1 MHRNNKLAA
10 TILFTML
17 LCLTLL
23 GCRQAPPSTAVPVSQ
38 TAVTQTAVPPTPS
51 RTSPPPATPTQP
63 EATAVPTAT
72 ATATPYTPPEHRIAI
87 RQQAGTAQFF
97 VKQAGEPF
105 VPRGV
110 NYVYVPHNGTMSN
123 LPLKVG
129 LYNPIRTR
137 EDFQALANLG
147 YNTVRLFLDA
157 CNAGPGCIGDSDNEG
172 LNPAYLDNITD
183 MLNAAQEAG
192 IYILFT
198 SNDLPDQGGYAEQAN
213 AQSGETFAGYR
224 NSYYLTPG
232 AVEATKRYWRDLLT
246 GLNERGAAIDWVL
259 GWQLLNE
266 QWMFLDQP
274 PLSLTSG
281 IVETTTGSYDM
292 SNPEEKEAMVS
303 DGLIYYIAAIK
314 AEILQHDPTA
324 LVTMGFF
331 APEIAAPGWYVDT
344 APLLAGSDLDFFDFH
359 AYPGDLPLA
368 DYVAAFGMAG
378 YEAKP
383 ILLGEYGAFR
393 HIYSELTPAARA
405 ITNWQAESCA
415 YGFDGW
421 LYWTYYP
428 AASNV
433 GDRTW
438 GFVDEDQFI
447 MELLA
452 PANQP
457 DPCTAVSLPSANLA
471 YQKPVT
477 ASAALP
483 AEPVSNAVD
492 ENEASQWGSGHDAP
506 QWIEVD
512 LGEATTIT
520 EMRLLV
526 AQWPAGETIHRIL
539 GGGAS
544 GNLVE
549 LHRFQQV
556 TEQGDWLIFIPD
568 SPIENIQYLRIE
580 TILSPSWVSWG
591 EVQVLGKPT
600 P

>member
-1 MHRNNKLAA
+1 MTLIDKFTLWSVI
-10 TILFTML
+10 ILL
-17 LCLTLL
+17 LCFALL
-23 GCRQAPPSTAVPVSQ
+23 GCEQSTSPTAVS
-38 TAVTQTAVPPTPS
+38 VTQTAEPPTNTNEP
-51 RTSPPPATPTQP
+51 TPTAILI
-63 EATAVPTAT
+63 ATAVSTP
-72 ATATPYTPPEHRIAI
+72 TATPYSPPEHHLSI
-87 RQQAGTAQFF
+87 RQTESTAEFF
-97 VKQAGEPF
+97 DQQTGEPF

-110 NYVYVPHNGTMSN
+110 NYVYVPHNGTTSN

-129 LYNPIRTR
+129 IYNPVRTR
-137 EDFQALANLG
+137 EDFQALAALG
-147 YNTVRLFLDA
+147 YNTVRVFLDQ
-157 CNAGPGCIGDSDNEG
+157 CSSGPDCIGDGDNVG
-172 LNPAYLDNITD
+172 LNPDYLDNITD
-183 MLNAAQEAG
+183 MLNAAKEVG

-213 AQSGETFAGYR
+213 AQSGDNFAGYR
-224 NSYYLTPG
+224 NAYYLTPD
-232 AVEATKRYWRDLLT
+232 AVEATQRYWQDLLT
-246 GLNERGAAIDWVL
+246 GLNERAAAFDSVL

-292 SNPEEKEAMVS
+292 SDPEQKRAMVS
-303 DGLIYYIAAIK
+303 EGLIYYIAEVK

-359 AYPGDLPLA
+359 AYPGDIALA
-368 DYVAAFGMAG
+368 DFVTAFGMAG

-383 ILLGEYGAFR
+383 ILLGEYGAFL

-405 ITNWQAESCA
+405 VTNWQAESCL

-428 AASNV
+428 AAANI
-433 GDRTW
+433 GDGTW

-447 MELLA
+447 MNLLA

-457 DPCTAVSLPSANLA
+457 DPCTAVSLPNANLA
-471 YQKPVT
+471 YQQPVT

-483 AEPVSNAVD
+483 EEPVGNAID
-492 ENEASQWGSGHDAP
+492 ENEATQWGSGNDAP
-506 QWIEVD
+506 QWIEVE
-512 LGEATTIT
+512 LGGAQTIT
-520 EMRLLV
+520 EIRLLV

-539 GGGAS
+539 RRSADGG
-544 GNLVE
+544 LVE
-549 LHRFQQV
+549 LHRFQQA
-556 TEQGDWLIFIPD
+556 TEQGDWLIFTPD
-568 SPIENIQYLRIE
+568 NPIENIQFIRIE
-580 TILSPSWVSWG
+580 TISSPSWVSWS
-591 EVQVLGKPT
+591 EIQVLGEP
-600 P
+600 PP